1 MMTMHF
7 SVTELLL
14 IAFIAIVLFGTKKVR
29 MLGGDIGHAI
39 RDFRKAMHEQ
49 PKIDDKPE
57 AVVSEKIV
65 SDKQGS

>member
-49 PKIDDKPE
+49 PKVDDKPDV
-57 AVVSEKIV
+57 AVSEKQ
-65 SDKQGS
+65 SS

>member
-1 MMTMHF
+1 MHF

-29 MLGGDIGHAI
+29 ALGGDMGHAI

-49 PKIDDKPE
+49 PKADDKAE
-57 AVVSEKIV
+57 VVV

>member
-1 MMTMHF
+1 MHF

-29 MLGGDIGHAI
+29 ALGGDMGHAI

-49 PKIDDKPE
+49 PKADDKTE
-57 AVVSEKIV
+57 TVV

>member
-1 MMTMHF
+1 MHF

-57 AVVSEKIV
+57 AVVSEKVV

>member
-1 MMTMHF
+1 MHF
-7 SVTELLL
+7 SVTELVL

-29 MLGGDIGHAI
+29 TLGGDVGHAI

-49 PKIDDKPE
+49 PKTDDKTE
-57 AVVSEKIV
+57 TVV

>member
-1 MMTMHF
+1 MHF

-29 MLGGDIGHAI
+29 ALGGDMGHAI

-49 PKIDDKPE
+49 SKADDKPDV
-57 AVVSEKIV
+57 AVSEKQ
-65 SDKQGS
+65 SS

>member
-1 MMTMHF
+1 MHF

-29 MLGGDIGHAI
+29 ALGGDMGHAI

-49 PKIDDKPE
+49 PKTDDKPE
-57 AVVSEKIV
+57 AVVGEKVVSE
-65 SDKQGS
+65 KQGS

>member
-1 MMTMHF
+1 MHF

-29 MLGGDIGHAI
+29 ALGGDMGHAI

-49 PKIDDKPE
+49 PKTDDKAE
-57 AVVSEKIV
+57 AVVSEKV
-65 SDKQGS
+65 ASDKQGS

>member
-1 MMTMHF
+1 MHF

-29 MLGGDIGHAI
+29 ALGGDMGHAI

-49 PKIDDKPE
+49 PKADDKAE
-57 AVVSEKIV
+57 SVV

>member
-1 MMTMHF
+1 MHF

-29 MLGGDIGHAI
+29 ALGGDVGHAI

-49 PKIDDKPE
+49 PKTDEKPD
-57 AVVSEKIV
+57 VVTRDQQS
-65 SDKQGS
+65 S

>member
-1 MMTMHF
+1 MHF
-7 SVTELLL
+7 SVTELVL

-29 MLGGDIGHAI
+29 MLGGDVGHAI

-49 PKIDDKPE
+49 PKTDDKPE

-65 SDKQGS
+65 SEKQGS